1 MQLLEC
7 GHGDHK
13 KSPSKKE
20 QIKQVIEEENL
31 DAPADSVKFLEYM
44 QKHEEKVNHHKKR
57 VHKLSKLLF
66 VIGIAAMVYMTFR
79 YCVHEK
85 RMQEYANE
93 DKSHETQSYSH
104 NKHHKYNGK
113 HHKLGA
119 SNEEGESSAYGQTFS
134 AVSVAIWGLV
144 VAKAKTGCDAASKN
158 ESASVG
164 GLVKRVGYICALI
177 AAASLTQFMGT
188 YNTANP
194 VEAVTKAT
202 SSHKL
207 QASNE
212 RHPASYYDK
221 SSSHYMGGGHNVLI
235 QTAKAMM
242 NGEKLPEAPKALKA
256 RNTKATGHS
265 ALLEY
270 AEQAMKNEDN
280 SIKTPNVSSQASMGG
295 AHNVAMAVLAEQS
308 RNFRNQQAQ

>member
-7 GHGDHK
+7 GHGDRHHG
-13 KSPSKKE
+13 SSSKKE
-20 QIKQVIEEENL
+20 QMKQIIEEENL

-44 QKHEEKVNHHKKR
+44 QKHEEKVKHHKHR
-57 VHKLSKLLF
+57 VHRLSRLLF
-66 VIGIAAMVYMTFR
+66 VIGIASMIYMGVR
-79 YCVHEK
+79 HCIHEK
-85 RMQEYANE
+85 RMQEYQNE
-93 DKSHETQSYSH
+93 GKTHETQHYSH
-104 NKHHKYNGK
+104 NKHHKYSGR

-119 SNEEGESSAYGQTFS
+119 SNEEAESSAYGQTFS

-144 VAKAKTGCDAASKN
+144 VAKAKTGVEVASKN
-158 ESASVG
+158 DAASVG
-164 GLVKRVGYICALI
+164 GLVKRVGYMCALI
-177 AAASLTQFMGT
+177 AAASLTQFMGH

-212 RHPASYYDK
+212 HHPASYYDK

-242 NGEKLPEAPKALKA
+242 NG
-256 RNTKATGHS
+256 
-265 ALLEY
+265 
-270 AEQAMKNEDN
+270 D
-280 SIKTPNVSSQASMGG
+280 
-295 AHNVAMAVLAEQS
+295 
-308 RNFRNQQAQ
+308 